1 MYHVNFPRYN
11 LYFAYKRSKIDKNMH
26 ATAVNCVMACLIL
39 MQLILLFFN
48 IVRASDKVTY
58 TYVFKFFF
66 TLRTL
71 HCCYF
76 VLSFIAMFAFF
87 SRLFILSCS
96 FIQDLF
102 LRRFSISHTLYGK
115 YGSKS
120 LSPSLDSPL
129 SLSPPLL
136 PLPVSLKYHGL
147 GV

>member
-1 MYHVNFPRYN
+1 M
-11 LYFAYKRSKIDKNMH
+11 YFAYKRSKIDKNMH

-66 TLRTL
+66 FTLRTL

-76 VLSFIAMFAFF
+76 LLSFIAMFAFF

-120 LSPSLDSPL
+120 LSPSLDSPASLCL
-129 SLSPPLL
+129 SLPL
-136 PLPVSLKYHGL
+136 SYHFL
-147 GV
+147 FPSNITD